1 MTKKLFDFAKGKC
14 AAESADNPM
23 FQEVLLG
30 GHLYQMVLKVVVI
43 FPLAVFVSPVSSRNN
58 FSGVV
63 SIGLESINFLSSIH
77 A

>member
-30 GHLYQMVLKVVVI
+30 GHLYLMVLKVGGSVNYVRCLI
-43 FPLAVFVSPVSSRNN
+43 KTQ
-58 FSGVV
+58 
-63 SIGLESINFLSSIH
+63 
-77 A
+77 

>member
-30 GHLYQMVLKVVVI
+30 GHLYLMVLKVGGSVNYVRYLVTNQYLRKYCWEDI
-43 FPLAVFVSPVSSRNN
+43 F
-58 FSGVV
+58 
-63 SIGLESINFLSSIH
+63 I
-77 A
+77 